1 MKGRRLYE
9 WLLTLVYIAMIGVCV
24 YLNVF
29 SSQKE
34 GTASIIVNA
43 VMFAIVGIIFLSCE
57 INSFKPV
64 NSMIVDLKK
73 VAGKIRIDAMNSSLS
88 VSSSIS
94 PTRSTLI

>member
-1 MKGRRLYE
+1 MRERISRLLVFKGKFREDDNLKGRRLYE

-64 NSMIVDLKK
+64 NSMIL
-73 VAGKIRIDAMNSSLS
+73 NS
-88 VSSSIS
+88 I
-94 PTRSTLI
+94 